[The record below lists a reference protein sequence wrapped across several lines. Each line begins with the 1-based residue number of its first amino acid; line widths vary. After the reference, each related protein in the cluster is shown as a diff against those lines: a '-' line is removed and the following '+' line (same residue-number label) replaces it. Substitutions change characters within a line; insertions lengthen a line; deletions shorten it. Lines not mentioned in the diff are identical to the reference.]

1 MFVTRFA
8 PSPTGP
14 LHLGHAYSAILAHDM
29 ARAAG
34 GRFLLRMED
43 TDLERCRPEWDAL
56 IQEDLRWLGLTWDGP
71 IHRQSGHIASYN
83 SRLEALEGK
92 GLLYPCSCTRADIRA
107 ALSAPQEG
115 VAFAVYPGTCRYR
128 GMETRQPGD
137 ALRLNLAAAL
147 DYLCV
152 DHPAPTPGVK
162 RLPLPPGERDGVR
175 GKPQPDPAATPDDPG
190 AKETPSPTGPPPLPP
205 GERAGVRGTSPKDFT
220 FTETGPAHA
229 GTHRIDPAQA
239 MARIGDVV
247 LSRKGEDIVA
257 YFLASAFDDA
267 DQGVTH
273 VIRGEDLFDFT
284 PVQVILQHLF
294 GLPTPIYHHHRLIRD
309 ENGKRLAKRDDAR
322 AVQKYRADGATPAD
336 IRRMVGLPNP

>member
-83 SRLEALEGK
+83 SRLEALESK

-147 DYLCV
+147 DYLGV
-152 DHPAPTPGVK
+152 IHPAPTPGVK
-162 RLPLPPGERDGVR
+162 RLPLPSGERDGVR
-175 GKPQPDPAATPDDPG
+175 G
-190 AKETPSPTGPPPLPP
+190 
-205 GERAGVRGTSPKDFT
+205 TSPQDLT
-220 FTETGPAHA
+220 FTETGPTHT

-322 AVQKYRADGATPAD
+322 AIQKYRADGATPAD
-336 IRRMVGLPNP
+336 IRRMVGLTNPERPQPSP